1 MKMTTLR
8 TGLLQRKCTCGG
20 TPGPNGECAECR
32 GKRPNLQRR
41 TTGQTGTLTAPPVV
55 HEVLRSPGRPLDPAT
70 RAFMEPGFGHDFGR
84 VRVHIGARAAES
96 AEAVGALAYTVG
108 ENVVFGTGRYAPGM
122 GEGRRL
128 LAHELTHVVQ
138 QAPLPGST
146 GRILQRD
153 PQQSVASPSGG
164 QGGPDFS
171 KMNWMELL
179 PRAHGDIK
187 KNNRFIQI
195 AKVQNIQDQA
205 PTLSY
210 DDKRIVVDPAASA
223 PSPAPRVP
231 NTVVVGAPPD
241 TDPSAGRI
249 RTGYEAA
256 VNSAVEKIIAA
267 RASIPPRDFDRD
279 PYGTKGGNF
288 YDPVVAGW
296 EPKDD
301 PKKTHQAWMSERN
314 KQKKIDDPLGAAYQG
329 WLSTAMPTG
338 LDPSNAGD
346 MKKWEIFKKTIPLE
360 GRIGTITTFDKTLTV
375 GVGFSS
381 SGGQAQTVI
390 GKTLNMLPAVKDVAF
405 SAGLTA
411 DGKGRMQVVD
421 TDRKWILE
429 GQDAAAYVQTDQAL
443 LSLLVNVS
451 QGAQP
456 NVPGN
461 TVDASEQGKQ
471 RQAWLDAQWQT
482 FLAAALSGIPAEI
495 LAWPIDSIVLA
506 THTRHAISATFPWS
520 FWASHNNPDLHAMV
534 GAIYDKLRDT
544 KQLYWLYPICGGI
557 YKPIADA
564 VKAEKESA
572 ASAGN
577 PGGNN

>member
-1 MKMTTLR
+1 M
-8 TGLLQRKCTCGG
+8 
-20 TPGPNGECAECR
+20 E
-32 GKRPNLQRR
+32 
-41 TTGQTGTLTAPPVV
+41 
-55 HEVLRSPGRPLDPAT
+55 T
-70 RAFMEPGFGHDFGR
+70 RFGHDFGR
-84 VRVHIGARAAES
+84 VRVHTGARAAES

-108 ENVVFGTGRYAPGM
+108 ENVVFGPGRYAPGM

-128 LAHELTHVVQ
+128 LAHELTRVVQ
-138 QAPLPGST
+138 QGAAPAVVREAIPVRQAPLPGPT
-146 GRILQRD
+146 GRILQRNPD
-153 PQQSVASPSGG
+153 PRQSAAGPPGG

-171 KMNWMELL
+171 KMDWMKLL
-179 PRAHGDIK
+179 PRVHGDSK

-195 AKVQNIQDQA
+195 AKVQNLQDRA
-205 PTLSY
+205 PTLTY
-210 DDKRIVVDPAASA
+210 DDKHIAVDPASSA
-223 PSPAPRVP
+223 PPPAPRVP
-231 NTVVVGAPPD
+231 NTAVGAPSD
-241 TDPSAGRI
+241 TDPAAEQI
-249 RTGYEAA
+249 KAYEAA
-256 VNSAVEKIIAA
+256 VDGAVQKIIAA
-267 RASIPPRDFDRD
+267 RASIPPRDLARD
-279 PYGTKGGNF
+279 PYGTRGGNF

-301 PKKTHQAWMSERN
+301 PKKTHQSWMTERN
-314 KQKKIDDPLGAAYQG
+314 KQKKIDDPQGAAYQG
-329 WLSTAMPTG
+329 WLSAAMPTG
-338 LDPSNAGD
+338 LDPSNADD

-390 GKTLNMLPAVKDVAF
+390 GRALNMLPALKATSF

-411 DGKGRMQVVD
+411 DGKGGMQVVD

-429 GQDAAAYVQTDQAL
+429 GQDAAAYVQTDHAL

-451 QGAQP
+451 QGVQP
-456 NVPGN
+456 NAPGN
-461 TVDASEQGKQ
+461 TVDATEQGKQ

-520 FWASHNNPDLHAMV
+520 FWTSHNDPDLHAMV

-544 KQLYWLYPICGGI
+544 KQLFWLYPICGGI
-557 YKPIADA
+557 YKPVADA
-564 VKAEKESA
+564 VKAKKESA
-572 ASAGN
+572 APAAAGN
-577 PGGNN
+577 PGGNK